1 MQSIGP
7 ISSVFLFTLS
17 LRRLGYFSLELILAS
32 FLALSMGFCA
42 APAEGRAPSPQSIQ
56 AEAGPRNQI
65 LPVLLQL
72 LLTESPVVE
81 TPLPAAPSSLTASA
95 ASSCQI
101 NLMWQDKASN
111 EDGFKVERAS
121 SLGGPWNEIGTIGLN
136 AQSYTDMGLEGC
148 ATYYYRVCA
157 YNNAGYSDHS
167 NTASTTTPLAEGAP
181 ATPSSLTASVL
192 SSSQINVSWQDNAT
206 NETGFKI
213 EQWTSATGSWIQI
226 TTVGANVNFY
236 SNTDLSESTRYYY
249 RVRAYNAAGNSSYS
263 NTVNAITQAAA
274 DDATAPSV
282 PTGLMA
288 TAVSCSQINLS
299 WSASSDTGGSGLMG
313 YKLYRNGSFIKLV
326 PAPSTSSADTGLAAS
341 TIYSYAVSAIDNAGN
356 ESATSS
362 TVSKNTPSCDSTAPS
377 VPTGLVA
384 AALSANRID
393 LSWNASTDTGGSGLA
408 GYRVYRSGALVGTT
422 AATSYS
428 DTGLTE
434 ETQYCYRVAAYDSAG
449 NSSTQSS
456 QACGT
461 TQATANNGEEWSW
474 SGGDIGDDRAH
485 AVAVDEA
492 GNVVVAG
499 HFYGIVD
506 FGGGPLTSEHLPWLD
521 PTDASDIFLAKYS
534 VSGEHLW
541 SRRIGGDADDQALG
555 VTVDDS
561 GDVIVTGICQNRVDF
576 GDGTRISGGPEF
588 DIFVAKYSGV
598 NGEYMWAKRFEDLE
612 NGYGYSVAVDSGGE
626 VLVTGQFTGSVDFS
640 AGVDEPLISAGG
652 ADIFVAKLSGI
663 DGSHQWSRS
672 FGSTGAEYGYAIAV
686 DGYGDVLVVG
696 RFNSILNLGG
706 ATFSSA
712 GSDDS
717 FVAKLSGIDG
727 SHQWSRSFGSAGY
740 DYATAVAVDGNNNA
754 IVTGYYEGSVN
765 FGGGNLASAGAA
777 DIFLAKY
784 SATGTH
790 LWSKRFGA
798 TGRDNAHG
806 IAVDSDDCIV
816 MTGSFWNTVDF
827 SGGND
832 EPLTSVHY
840 SDIFVAKYSA
850 TGTHLWS
857 ERFGGNVSQAGKAV
871 ALNGT
876 SNVAVAGFFEYKFD
890 FLGESLISSGGY
902 DAFLLSL
909 EP

>member
-1 MQSIGP
+1 
-7 ISSVFLFTLS
+7 
-17 LRRLGYFSLELILAS
+17 
-32 FLALSMGFCA
+32 
-42 APAEGRAPSPQSIQ
+42 
-56 AEAGPRNQI
+56 
-65 LPVLLQL
+65 
-72 LLTESPVVE
+72 
-81 TPLPAAPSSLTASA
+81 
-95 ASSCQI
+95 
-101 NLMWQDKASN
+101 
-111 EDGFKVERAS
+111 
-121 SLGGPWNEIGTIGLN
+121 
-136 AQSYTDMGLEGC
+136 
-148 ATYYYRVCA
+148 
-157 YNNAGYSDHS
+157 
-167 NTASTTTPLAEGAP
+167 
-181 ATPSSLTASVL
+181 
-192 SSSQINVSWQDNAT
+192 
-206 NETGFKI
+206 
-213 EQWTSATGSWIQI
+213 
-226 TTVGANVNFY
+226 
-236 SNTDLSESTRYYY
+236 
-249 RVRAYNAAGNSSYS
+249 
-263 NTVNAITQAAA
+263 
-274 DDATAPSV
+274 
-282 PTGLMA
+282 
-288 TAVSCSQINLS
+288 
-299 WSASSDTGGSGLMG
+299 
-313 YKLYRNGSFIKLV
+313 
-326 PAPSTSSADTGLAAS
+326 
-341 TIYSYAVSAIDNAGN
+341 
-356 ESATSS
+356 
-362 TVSKNTPSCDSTAPS
+362 
-377 VPTGLVA
+377 VA

-408 GYRVYRSGALVGTT
+408 GYRVYRSGALIGTT

-434 ETQYCYRVAAYDSAG
+434 NTQYCYRVAAYDSAG

-461 TQATANNGEEWSW
+461 TQATPNNGEEWSW

-521 PTDASDIFLAKYS
+521 PTDASDVFLAKYS

-541 SRRIGGDADDQALG
+541 SRRFGGDADDQALG

-561 GDVIVTGICQNRVDF
+561 GDVIVTGVCQNRVDF

-612 NGYGYSVAVDSGGE
+612 NGYGYSVAVDSRGE

-672 FGSTGAEYGYAIAV
+672 FGSVGAEYGYAIAV

-706 ATFSSA
+706 ATFNSA

-740 DYATAVAVDGNNNA
+740 DYATAVAVDGSNNA

-790 LWSKRFGA
+790 LWSKRFGG

-806 IAVDSDDCIV
+806 VAVDSDDGIV

-832 EPLTSVHY
+832 EPLTSLHY

-876 SNVAVAGFFEYKFD
+876 SNVAVAGCFEYKFD
-890 FLGESLISSGGY
+890 FLGELLISSGGY

-909 EP
+909 QP